1 MATNN
6 YYNAVT
12 NDVGQTE
19 KAYQFNAV
27 VGNNDG
33 NLNFTQIN
41 KKTGNNS
48 TFSVTEYKQKQVIL
62 LVEH

>member
-33 NLNFTQIN
+33 NLNFN
-41 KKTGNNS
+41 K
-48 TFSVTEYKQKQVIL
+48 L
-62 LVEH
+62 